1 VLLLRGGMKDGR
13 RLIIEADLYL
23 LRTRLD
29 FLILHTM
36 ILRGESTRKT
46 GLVDLY
52 NMLFPDESSEYLS
65 LVLRI
70 SAGKTIPLAMRENL
84 CM

>member
-1 VLLLRGGMKDGR
+1 VLLLCGGMKDGR
-13 RLIIEADLYL
+13 WLITGADLYL

-46 GLVDLY
+46 ELADLY
-52 NMLFPDESSEYLS
+52 NVLFPDESSE
-65 LVLRI
+65 
-70 SAGKTIPLAMRENL
+70 
-84 CM
+84 

>member
-1 VLLLRGGMKDGR
+1 MKDGR
-13 RLIIEADLYL
+13 WLITGADLYL

-46 GLVDLY
+46 ELADLY
-52 NMLFPDESSEYLS
+52 NVLFPDESSE
-65 LVLRI
+65 
-70 SAGKTIPLAMRENL
+70 
-84 CM
+84 